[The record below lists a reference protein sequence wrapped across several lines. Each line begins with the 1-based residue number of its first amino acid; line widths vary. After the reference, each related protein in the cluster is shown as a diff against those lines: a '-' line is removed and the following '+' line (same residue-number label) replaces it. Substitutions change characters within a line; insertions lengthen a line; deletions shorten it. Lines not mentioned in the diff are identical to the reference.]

1 MGKKINVERNEALWN
16 EEMEDTGW
24 ASRVLSQ
31 LRESPQGTRVKP
43 TIEMEEWEP

>member
-24 ASRVLSQ
+24 AMEVDMRDSLKLSNPFRCCP
-31 LRESPQGTRVKP
+31 LG
-43 TIEMEEWEP
+43 

>member
-24 ASRVLSQ
+24 AMKVDMRYSLKLSRPFHCCPL
-31 LRESPQGTRVKP
+31 G
-43 TIEMEEWEP
+43 